1 MPYLE
6 LQTRTEGVKQIR
18 LGEDHGSKLTIGR
31 HASNQVPIVD
41 DELISRFHCEI
52 ECTDEGYVLKDL
64 DSRNGTAMDGMRI
77 VRVVLQPGSEFFV
90 GRTRC
95 SFVADS
101 APTPVASLDATPQ
114 ADTAEDEGRSDPTAG
129 TATGASPVDEAAAG
143 DLTLSLDTSY
153 LYVGEDEGRP
163 AFDTS
168 QYRIGSIDA
177 LATVGHDVPFDVTSL
192 ALINARGQ
200 TVHAAEEDDSSAAI
214 TLRILR
220 LLLLGVLG
228 CIRCG
233 ASDIHLEPKRHSSL
247 ARLRID
253 GAMVEVCE
261 LDPESAKR
269 LSSLTKV
276 LCDIDMTKK
285 AIVQEG
291 HFSTKAPGR
300 RVDYRISFTPS
311 MFGQKLV
318 VRVLDPENAP
328 QTLRDLELPDW
339 MLHKIRDTVKQDTG
353 MLLVTGPTGS
363 GKTTTLYAGLRQVDA
378 SLRNVITIED
388 PVEYE
393 VPGVTQIPVDEEHGA
408 SFHSLLRSCLRQ
420 DPDVIVLGE
429 IRDRDT
435 ATTAMQAAT
444 TGHLVLSTIH
454 AKDTIGTVFRL
465 LDLGCEPYLV
475 ASTLNLVLAQRLVR
489 RLCPQCKKAKKA
501 TPEQI
506 RQMGKT
512 VEGVAHLHA
521 PSGCPQCFG
530 TGYTGRRG
538 LFELLAATD
547 ELRDVI
553 LNNPNIADIKKII
566 ELSVF
571 TSLRDAG
578 FGLVTEGVT
587 SMDEI
592 ARVIGLE

>member
-1 MPYLE
+1 
-6 LQTRTEGVKQIR
+6 
-18 LGEDHGSKLTIGR
+18 
-31 HASNQVPIVD
+31 
-41 DELISRFHCEI
+41 
-52 ECTDEGYVLKDL
+52 
-64 DSRNGTAMDGMRI
+64 
-77 VRVVLQPGSEFFV
+77 
-90 GRTRC
+90 
-95 SFVADS
+95 
-101 APTPVASLDATPQ
+101 
-114 ADTAEDEGRSDPTAG
+114 
-129 TATGASPVDEAAAG
+129 
-143 DLTLSLDTSY
+143 
-153 LYVGEDEGRP
+153 
-163 AFDTS
+163 
-168 QYRIGSIDA
+168 
-177 LATVGHDVPFDVTSL
+177 
-192 ALINARGQ
+192 
-200 TVHAAEEDDSSAAI
+200 
-214 TLRILR
+214 
-220 LLLLGVLG
+220 
-228 CIRCG
+228 
-233 ASDIHLEPKRHSSL
+233 
-247 ARLRID
+247 
-253 GAMVEVCE
+253 MVEVCE
-261 LDPESAKR
+261 LDAEAAKR
-269 LSSLTKV
+269 LSSLVKV

-291 HFSTKAPGR
+291 HFSANAPGR

-318 VRVLDPENAP
+318 VRVLDPKNAP

-339 MLHKIRDTVKQDTG
+339 MMLKIRDTVKQDTG

-393 VPGVTQIPVDEEHGA
+393 VAGVTQIPVDEDQGA

-454 AKDTIGTVFRL
+454 AKDAIGTVFRL

-489 RLCPQCKKAKKA
+489 KLCRHCKEAKRA

-506 RQMGKT
+506 RQLGRT
-512 VEGVAHLHA
+512 VEGISHLYTPA
-521 PSGCPQCFG
+521 GCPECFG
-530 TGYTGRRG
+530 TGYAGRRG

-547 ELRDVI
+547 DLRDVI
-553 LNNPNIADIKKII
+553 LNNPNIADIKKVI
-566 ELSVF
+566 ELTVF
-571 TSLRDAG
+571 TSLREAG
-578 FGLVTEGVT
+578 FRLVTEGIT

>member
-1 MPYLE
+1 MPYLQ
-6 LQTRTEGVKQIR
+6 LYTRTQGTKQIP
-18 LGEDHGSKLTIGR
+18 LGNVTGAKVTIGR
-31 HASNQVPIVD
+31 HSSNQISIID
-41 DELISRFHCEI
+41 DDLISRFHCEI
-52 ECTDEGYVLKDL
+52 QQTEEGYVLQDL
-64 DSRNGTAMDGMRI
+64 DSRNGTTMAGMQI
-77 VRVVLQPGSEFFV
+77 VRVALQSSSEFFV

-95 SFVADS
+95 VFIDNVPLHPVVAQPESEGIVEDS
-101 APTPVASLDATPQ
+101 SPSLGDDNHA
-114 ADTAEDEGRSDPTAG
+114 ADFM
-129 TATGASPVDEAAAG
+129 
-143 DLTLSLDTSY
+143 LNLDTSP
-153 LYVGEDEGRP
+153 LDSDEAP
-163 AFDTS
+163 PVFDTS

-177 LATVGHDVPFDVTSL
+177 LTTSGRHVPFNIAQIGLVNT
-192 ALINARGQ
+192 RGQ
-200 TVHAAEEDDSSAAI
+200 TVHAAEEYDSDTTS
-214 TLRILR
+214 TLRTLR
-220 LLLLGVLG
+220 LMLLG
-228 CIRCG
+228 CFRCG
-233 ASDIHLEPKRHSSL
+233 ASDVHIEPKRNNYL
-247 ARLRID
+247 ARLRIN
-253 GAMVEVCE
+253 GAMVEICE
-261 LDPESAKR
+261 LDSEAAKR
-269 LSSLTKV
+269 LLSLIKV

-291 HFSTKAPGR
+291 HFSAKAPGR
-300 RVDYRISFTPS
+300 RADYRVSFTPA

-318 VRVLDPENAP
+318 IRVLDPGNAP
-328 QTLRDLELPDW
+328 QTLRDLDLADW
-339 MLHKIRDTVKQDTG
+339 MHLKIRNTVKQDTG

-363 GKTTTLYAGLRQVDA
+363 GKTTTLYAGLRQIDA
-378 SLRNVITIED
+378 KMRNVLTIED

-393 VPGVTQIPVDEEHGA
+393 VSGVTQIPVDEDQGA

-489 RLCPQCKKAKKA
+489 RLCPQCKRSKKA

-506 RQMGKT
+506 RQLGKT
-512 VEGVAHLHA
+512 VEGVSGLHV
-521 PSGCPQCFG
+521 PVGCPQCFG
-530 TGYTGRRG
+530 TGYSGRQG
-538 LFELLAATD
+538 VFELLAATD

-553 LNNPNIADIKKII
+553 LNNPNIANIKKVI

-571 TSLRDAG
+571 TSLREAG
-578 FGLVTEGVT
+578 FDLVLDGLT